1 MSIRRKH
8 LWIPILVVPLIAGCG
23 SRAGEEGGLMSIRDR
38 LDQYTTFRL
47 TTDLSVLSDNQR
59 EMIPLLI
66 RAAEEMD
73 EIFWMQAWGDK
84 RELLQDAD
92 RLTSRL
98 LEINYGPWDRIEDNE
113 PFLEGFGQKPPG
125 AHFYP
130 EDMTKEE
137 LEAAAETDPAL
148 KSLYTVVRR
157 KTDGTLEAVPYHIAY
172 GEYVERAVE
181 LLRAAA
187 RLAED
192 PGFKRYLELRA
203 EALLTDEYQ
212 ESDFAWMDMKENLID
227 LVIGPVETYEDQLFG
242 AKAAHECFILI
253 KDIEWSRRL
262 ARYTA
267 LLPELQRTLP
277 VPDRYKQEIPGSD
290 SDLNAYDAIYYAGD
304 TNAGSKTIAINLP
317 NDPVV
322 QLQKGARRLQLK
334 NAMQAKF
341 DLILKPI
348 VDVVIAADQR
358 SHVTF
363 DAFFGNTMF
372 HEVAHGLGIKNTLTG
387 QGTVRE
393 ALSDLAS
400 SIEEGK
406 ADILGL
412 YAITKL
418 EEMGELG
425 DVDLM
430 DNYVTFI
437 AGIFRS
443 IRFGSSSAHG
453 RANLARFSYFRKA
466 GAFIRDEA
474 TGTYRIDLE
483 RAKQATE
490 DLARAILI
498 MQGDGDYDA
507 AAAFMAEYSIKD
519 EQLTEDLERIDRA
532 GIPTDIV
539 FEQGLDVL
547 GLKR

>member
-8 LWIPILVVPLIAGCG
+8 LWIPILAVPLILGCQ
-23 SRAGEEGGLMSIRDR
+23 SRGGESEGMMSIRDR
-38 LDQYTTFRL
+38 LEQYTTFRL

-84 RELLQDAD
+84 EEVLQDTD
-92 RLTSRL
+92 RPTREYLG
-98 LEINYGPWDRIEDNE
+98 INYGPWDRIEDNE
-113 PFLEGFGQKPPG
+113 PFMEGFGPKPPG
-125 AHFYP
+125 ANFYP

-137 LEAAAETDPAL
+137 LEAAAESDPAL

-172 GEYVERAVE
+172 GEHTERAVE

-187 RLAED
+187 LLAED

-203 EALLTDEYQ
+203 EALLTDDYQ
-212 ESDFAWMDMKENLID
+212 ESDFAWMDMKTNLID
-227 LVIGPVETYEDQLFG
+227 LVIGPIETYEDQLFG
-242 AKAAHECFILI
+242 AKAAHECFVLI
-253 KDIEWSRRL
+253 KDMEWSQRL
-262 ARYTA
+262 ARYTE
-267 LLPELQRTLP
+267 LLPALQRVLP
-277 VPDRYKQEIPGSD
+277 VTDRYKQEIPGSD

-322 QLQKGARRLQLK
+322 QLEKGARRLQLK

-341 DLILKPI
+341 DMILKPI
-348 VDVVIAADQR
+348 VDVIIDPEQR
-358 SHVTF
+358 HHVTF

-418 EEMGELG
+418 AEMGELG

-430 DNYVTFI
+430 DNYVTFV

-453 RANLARFSYFRKA
+453 RANLARFSYFSRA
-466 GAFIRDEA
+466 EAFTFDET
-474 TGTYRIDLE
+474 TGFYRVDLDK
-483 RAKQATE
+483 AKQATE
-490 DLARAILI
+490 DLARTILT
-498 MQGDGDYDA
+498 MQGDGDYEA
-507 AAAFMAEYSIKD
+507 AAAFMAEYAVLD
-519 EQLTEDLERIDRA
+519 AQLVEDLERIDQA

-539 FEQGLDVL
+539 FEQGLEVL
-547 GLKR
+547 GLER